1 MHTAAL
7 IRMQSPLSSICRVQR
22 HGVTPWRAG
31 DGASTSAPYST
42 CARGGP
48 ASTSGQAANS
58 WSQSVA
64 AQSYEAACVR
74 TRTALQWKA
83 LVFSNSLLC
92 STLGQVSLLDT
103 YLPLA
108 PTSNKIWTDT
118 ERKPS

>member
-31 DGASTSAPYST
+31 DGASTAAPYST

-64 AQSYEAACVR
+64 AQSYEAACAR

>member
-1 MHTAAL
+1 MRTAAL
-7 IRMQSPLSSICRVQR
+7 LRMQSPSNVACRVQP
-22 HGVTPWRAG
+22 HGVTPCRAG
-31 DGASTSAPYST
+31 DGASAPAPYSS

-64 AQSYEAACVR
+64 AQSYEAACAR

-103 YLPLA
+103 CLPLA
-108 PTSNKIWTDT
+108 PTSIKSWIDTDH
-118 ERKPS
+118 KPS